1 MKEPAGRKSTADS
14 SYPIPSGLRLGDG
27 VYETLRT
34 YGGRPFLLGE
44 HVDRMLA
51 GARALE
57 LPGIP
62 SRSKISTSVT
72 AAVRKDRTGANRELV
87 LRIILCSAE
96 AGTELLVLADPL
108 TPTPTRSYS
117 AGMKATIARGIG
129 IPTLDLQKTGPGRL
143 KWLSHGPN
151 ALALRRARKAGFD
164 EALLCDAKARL
175 VEGSRSNLFAVV
187 SGTLLAP
194 GPESGALDGVTRSV
208 VLESARGR
216 GLHVE
221 ERAVTLQELARASEA
236 FLTSSLLEVAPLVRV
251 DGTRIGAGV
260 PGLLAKRLRSSFAD
274 YVRRECG
281 TY

>member
-1 MKEPAGRKSTADS
+1 MVDS
-14 SYPIPSGLRLGDG
+14 RSLEIPSGLRLGDG

-34 YGGRPFLLGE
+34 YGGRPFLLGA

-57 LPGIP
+57 LPKIP
-62 SRSKISTSVT
+62 SNTKVSGAVGSVI
-72 AAVRKDRTGANRELV
+72 RKSRTMKGRELV
-87 LRIILCSAE
+87 LRIILCSAD

-108 TPTPTRSYS
+108 DPTPTRFDTS
-117 AGMKATIARGIG
+117 GMKATVARGIG
-129 IPTLDLQKTGPGRL
+129 IPTLDPQKTEPGRL

-208 VLESARGR
+208 VLECARGR

-221 ERAVTLQELARASEA
+221 ERAVTEQELAKASEA

-260 PGLLAKRLRSSFAD
+260 PGLLAKRLRSSFSD
-274 YVRRECG
+274 YVGRECG
-281 TY
+281 KY